1 MSNEALQLDGE
12 EILFDPPRG
21 CVLALAIMCA
31 WYAACILAWCW

>member
-1 MSNEALQLDGE
+1 MSDATASESN
-12 EILFDPPRG
+12 PPKG